1 MKKRM
6 ISLALSLAL
15 CLSLSVPA
23 FAAQSTF
30 TDVPPTFWA
39 YDYIERAA
47 ADGAVNGVG
56 NNKFN
61 PNGTLT
67 VAHWMVIMTRAFFG
81 NRVDAST
88 ATGTWYAKNKDV
100 ADQVDL
106 LNGVS
111 NTNMNSAINR
121 YDMAQIVYNVLSLAG
136 GLVMGVFEDYDV
148 HLVKD
153 RIGDWNKVPQR
164 YQVAVGTVFDKG
176 IIMGTDDKGTFNG
189 SGTFTRAQAA
199 AVYTRMTKFF
209 DMDFV
214 APDISESEIIEPEDI
229 VTAPVENASPGDT
242 TFAMKNGENVQQMM
256 DRINAATPA
265 YQEGY
270 LTNGKKITDANIL
283 EMLEEMK
290 ASMPEGTTWSKDL
303 KFNYRS
309 SKLGGG
315 GACNAFAY
323 AMSDAIFGEDA
334 PLTKHQDFENIKIG
348 DVIWEKNTSGSISHV
363 SVVISNPD
371 VNGYFDLASGN
382 YSKEV
387 TWDDES
393 NNVMLA
399 NNKNFNKTT
408 YIYSRY

>member
-81 NRVDAST
+81 SRVDAST

-164 YQVAVGTVFDKG
+164 YKVAVGTVFDKG

-229 VTAPVENASPGDT
+229 VTAPVENASPEKT
-242 TFAMKNGENVQQMM
+242 LKNGKAVTEENVLEIIEELKVKYPDGSRYDPNTAYYSRGIGRSGIECAKLAFMLSDEIFGDLPAQIVTNY
-256 DRINAATPA
+256 DLIRPGDIVYFKTPSNRVHWYMVVSSPGDDPTGDNYYCTVDGGSKGIVRWSDYPDECLA
-265 YQEGY
+265 GVS
-270 LTNGKKITDANIL
+270 D
-283 EMLEEMK
+283 EML
-290 ASMPEGTTWSKDL
+290 
-303 KFNYRS
+303 NR
-309 SKLGGG
+309 
-315 GACNAFAY
+315 AF
-323 AMSDAIFGEDA
+323 SE
-334 PLTKHQDFENIKIG
+334 LR
-348 DVIWEKNTSGSISHV
+348 V
-363 SVVISNPD
+363 
-371 VNGYFDLASGN
+371 
-382 YSKEV
+382 
-387 TWDDES
+387 
-393 NNVMLA
+393 
-399 NNKNFNKTT
+399 
-408 YIYSRY
+408 YSRY